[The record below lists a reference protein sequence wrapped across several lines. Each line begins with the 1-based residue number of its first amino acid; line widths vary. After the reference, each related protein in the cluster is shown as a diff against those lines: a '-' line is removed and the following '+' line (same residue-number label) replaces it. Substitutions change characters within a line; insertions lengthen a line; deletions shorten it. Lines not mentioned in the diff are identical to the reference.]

1 MDLQCLSHAQ
11 HRRTLRWIG
20 VEANYMADCV
30 NKRRVA
36 RLKVITE
43 CWREHCNK
51 VRPHSS
57 LGYRSPAPE
66 VLVPASKLI
75 LRATLN

>member
-1 MDLQCLSHAQ
+1 
-11 HRRTLRWIG
+11 
-20 VEANYMADCV
+20 MADCV

-43 CWREHCNK
+43 SWREHCNK